1 MRFRVCAL
9 LLLANAVVSAIIID
23 RIAIV
28 VNGQIIK
35 QSDIERD
42 IRVTDFL
49 NRDPLSFSLTA
60 QKQSANR
67 LIDQA
72 FIRHEIDVG
81 DYPTATFQDADAQ
94 LSSLKKEKFKTNAAF
109 DQALRSYG
117 LDKLDLR
124 YTFKWQLTVLRFI
137 DVRFKPAAL
146 VTRQEVQH
154 YYDTHLVALRKAHP
168 KAYSLEDLHSEIHET
183 LVSEKV
189 NQEFFAWLDEQRKN
203 AKIQFL
209 EERLR

>member
-1 MRFRVCAL
+1 MRFRICTL
-9 LLLANAVVSAIIID
+9 LLLANTVAFAVIID

-49 NRDPLSFSLTA
+49 NRDPLSLSLAA

-67 LIDQA
+67 LIDQT
-72 FIRHEIDVG
+72 FIRHEIEVG

-94 LSSLKKEKFKTNAAF
+94 LSSLEKERFKTDAAF
-109 DQALRSYG
+109 DQALRRYG
-117 LDKLDLR
+117 LTRLDLR

-146 VTRQEVQH
+146 VTGQEVQH
-154 YYDTHLVALRKAHP
+154 YYDTHLPSLRKAHP
-168 KAYSLEDLHSEIHET
+168 KAYSLEDLHSEIHDT

-189 NQEFFAWLDEQRKN
+189 NQEFFAWLDEQRKH
-203 AKIQFL
+203 AKIRFL
-209 EERLR
+209 EEKLQ

>member
-1 MRFRVCAL
+1 MRRRLGVLF
-9 LLLANAVVSAIIID
+9 LLAGAGAFPVIID

-28 VNGQIIK
+28 VNKQIIK

-49 NRDPLSFSLTA
+49 NHDPLNLNLA
-60 QKQSANR
+60 ARKQAANR

-72 FIRHEIDVG
+72 FIRHEVRVG

-94 LSSLKKEKFKTNAAF
+94 LSLIKKDKFKSNEAF
-109 DQALRSYG
+109 QQAVRNYG
-117 LDKLDLR
+117 LTVPDLR
-124 YTFKWQLTVLRFI
+124 FTFRWQLTVLRFI

-146 VTRQEVQH
+146 VTDADVQQ
-154 YYDTHLVALRKAHP
+154 YYTSHLAALRKAHP
-168 KAYSLEDLHSEIHET
+168 KAYSLQDLQPEIHQT

-189 NQEFFAWLDEQRKN
+189 NQLFFAWLDEQRKE
-203 AKIQFL
+203 AKIQYL
-209 EERLR
+209 EEKLR